1 MPVRVPRLA
10 APPRP
15 AKTSFFQPSYRT
27 LPRPS
32 VAAGRA
38 GAQPD
43 AAGPSSRC
51 GYSSS
56 SSAGRSSSRD
66 GAPRVKPTTPR
77 TPSPAPAP
85 LKQAKVAVAQPEKQP
100 APPSS
105 LKHAF
110 ELPHVGRGLV
120 GLDSF
125 FALHRPLLELPLRP
139 GTRRSTAT
147 QETDSDYVPLQDE
160 VDEVRLSRK
169 GESELA
175 VVQDRA
181 DDGTL
186 VGKPYLARL
195 KQVEP
200 LKSVEEELA
209 AEAEED
215 AMLAYKEEV
224 QHQAE
229 QQAAEPY
236 DAWLLGQHERLEP
249 TVARYLATRP
259 PHTEPTTPTSSSQS
273 DLSSTR
279 PELAYL
285 APFNGSTTLDLKAET
300 PFSRTFSSLF
310 LAPLNP
316 DESTRTADSFL
327 RTCEMAYRW
336 SARND
341 FISTAGERLRQAS
354 EAYGVADAAQAASV
368 PELLTERGAIRVWDE
383 QLGYHQVQ
391 AALGSEPNLFLPQE
405 IVDLGE
411 VTIEMDSVKRKR
423 QKVRSLAGASLCTPH
438 LKMTSL
444 APQKIRKHK
453 YKKRRKAQRAMRKKL
468 GK

>member
-1 MPVRVPRLA
+1 MSVRVPRLA
-10 APPRP
+10 APSRP
-15 AKTSFFQPSYRT
+15 AKASFTQPSYRT

-32 VAAGRA
+32 FTAGRV
-38 GAQPD
+38 GVQTT
-43 AAGPSSRC
+43 AAGPSHRC
-51 GYSSS
+51 AYSSS

-66 GAPRVKPTTPR
+66 GTPRVKQAPATTPR
-77 TPSPAPAP
+77 TPSPSPAP
-85 LKQAKVAVAQPEKQP
+85 LKQTKIALAQPEKQP
-100 APPSS
+100 PASS

-147 QETDSDYVPLQDE
+147 QETDSDYVPLQEE
-160 VDEVRLSRK
+160 VDEVRMSRK

-181 DDGTL
+181 DDGSL

-215 AMLAYKEEV
+215 AILAYKEEV
-224 QHQAE
+224 QHQVE

-249 TVARYLATRP
+249 NVARYLATRP
-259 PHTEPTTPTSSSQS
+259 PHTEPSSPAASLS
-273 DLSSTR
+273 DLPSTR

-285 APFNGSTTLDLKAET
+285 APFNASTSSDVKTET
-300 PFSRTFSSLF
+300 SFSHIFSPLF
-310 LAPLNP
+310 LSPLTP

-354 EAYGVADAAQAASV
+354 EAYGVAEGAKAAPTPVEAV
-368 PELLTERGAIRVWDE
+368 IERGAIRVWDE
-383 QLGYHQVQ
+383 QQGFRQVQ
-391 AALGSEPNLFLPQE
+391 AALGSSPNLFLPQE

-423 QKVRSLAGASLCTPH
+423 QK
-438 LKMTSL
+438 
-444 APQKIRKHK
+444 KIRKHK

>member
-10 APPRP
+10 APSRP
-15 AKTSFFQPSYRT
+15 AKATFSSPSYRT

-32 VAAGRA
+32 VAAGRV
-38 GAQPD
+38 GAQAN

-51 GYSSS
+51 AYSSS

-66 GAPRVKPTTPR
+66 GTPRVKQAPATTPR
-77 TPSPAPAP
+77 TPSPSPAP
-85 LKQAKVAVAQPEKQP
+85 LKQTKIALAQPDKQP
-100 APPSS
+100 AVSS

-147 QETDSDYVPLQDE
+147 QETDSDYVPLQEE
-160 VDEVRLSRK
+160 VDEVRMSRK

-181 DDGTL
+181 DDGSL

-215 AMLAYKEEV
+215 AILAYKEEV
-224 QHQAE
+224 QHQ
-229 QQAAEPY
+229 P
-236 DAWLLGQHERLEP
+236 
-249 TVARYLATRP
+249 P
-259 PHTEPTTPTSSSQS
+259 PHTEPTSPAASPS

-285 APFNGSTTLDLKAET
+285 APFNASTSSDVKTET
-300 PFSRTFSSLF
+300 SFSHIFSPLF
-310 LAPLNP
+310 LAPLTP

-354 EAYGVADAAQAASV
+354 EAYGVAEGAKAAPASEEAV
-368 PELLTERGAIRVWDE
+368 NERGAIRVWDE
-383 QLGYHQVQ
+383 QQGFRQIQ
-391 AALGSEPNLFLPQE
+391 AALGSSPNLFLPQE

-423 QKVRSLAGASLCTPH
+423 QK
-438 LKMTSL
+438 
-444 APQKIRKHK
+444 KIRKHK
-453 YKKRRKAQRAMRKKL
+453 YKKRRKAQRAMRKRL

>member
-10 APPRP
+10 APSRP
-15 AKTSFFQPSYRT
+15 AKASFSRPSYRT

-38 GAQPD
+38 GPQAS
-43 AAGPSSRC
+43 AAGTSSRC
-51 GYSSS
+51 TYSSS

-66 GAPRVKPTTPR
+66 GTPRVKQAPATAPRAASPT
-77 TPSPAPAP
+77 PAP
-85 LKQAKVAVAQPEKQP
+85 LKQTKVALAQPDKLP
-100 APPSS
+100 AASS
-105 LKHAF
+105 MKHAF

-139 GTRRSTAT
+139 GTRRSAAT

-160 VDEVRLSRK
+160 VDEVRMSRK

-175 VVQDRA
+175 LVQDRA
-181 DDGTL
+181 DDGSL
-186 VGKPYLARL
+186 VGEPYFARL

-215 AMLAYKEEV
+215 AILAYKEEV

-236 DAWLLGQHERLEP
+236 DAWLVGQHERLEP

-259 PHTEPTTPTSSSQS
+259 PHTEPSSPTASSS
-273 DLSSTR
+273 DPSSTR
-279 PELAYL
+279 PEFAYL
-285 APFNGSTTLDLKAET
+285 APFNSSSTPDVKAET
-300 PFSRTFSSLF
+300 SFSHIFSPLF
-310 LAPLNP
+310 LSPLTP

-341 FISTAGERLRQAS
+341 FISTIGERLRQAS
-354 EAYGVADAAQAASV
+354 QAYGVAEAAKAAPASEEAV
-368 PELLTERGAIRVWDE
+368 NERGAIRVWDE
-383 QLGYHQVQ
+383 QEGYRQVQ
-391 AALGSEPNLFLPQE
+391 AALGTHSNLFLPQE

-423 QKVRSLAGASLCTPH
+423 QK
-438 LKMTSL
+438 
-444 APQKIRKHK
+444 KIRKHK
-453 YKKRRKAQRAMRKKL
+453 YKKRRKAQRALRKKL